1 MNFSKFLI
9 FSKKA
14 KKNHLIQAI
23 STMKKHPAFKGA
35 KFDLYT
41 PTLNPQHL
49 VVVFGQSHPV
59 LTGKINNRQLRQ
71 ITGCQSRLVMY
82 YAYFHGTH
90 KIQKFG
96 GEGLHGDANDLYLA
110 AGKATPLYADAMKR
124 LFPGLTKEKM
134 TWQDMYDSAKK
145 IVSYF
150 GDLWRSALRIKNEAD
165 TRRYAQA
172 VDGQAFYDFLTPA
185 NIVVYPVEGEKQYQH
200 VLENVRRL
208 EKEIVAIENNYD
220 YRTASSKLKKTNKR
234 SAFTD
239 KEINLLKQRGKL
251 VKEFNRVLGSDFRER
266 ATMEIM
272 RERADKEEI
281 VVFTM
286 GVAHR
291 KNYFKIVNSYLKNTR
306 TAFLFVRPPELVP
319 RYWIQILGLLGV
331 LVGLGLIWSWLT

>member
-14 KKNHLIQAI
+14 KKNRVIQAVLG
-23 STMKKHPAFKGA
+23 MKKSGVFKGA

-59 LTGKINNRQLRQ
+59 LTGKINNRQLKQ

-82 YAYFHGTH
+82 YAYFHGTYE
-90 KIQKFG
+90 ISKFG
-96 GEGLHGDANDLYLA
+96 GEGLHGDVNDLYLSIGS
-110 AGKATPLYADAMKR
+110 AGPLYTAAMKR
-124 LFPGLTKEKM
+124 FFPGLTREKM
-134 TWQDMYDSAKK
+134 TWQNMSETAKK
-145 IVSYF
+145 NISYL
-150 GDLWRSALRIKNEAD
+150 GGLWRNALRMKNDSEI
-165 TRRYAQA
+165 RKYAQT
-172 VDGQAFYDFLTPA
+172 VDGQAYYDFLTPA
-185 NIVVYPVEGEKQYQH
+185 DIVVYPVEGETQYQH
-200 VLENVRRL
+200 VLENVKKL
-208 EKEIVAIENNYD
+208 EREIVAMDNNYD
-220 YRTASSKLKKTNKR
+220 YRVAKSKLGRTNKR
-234 SAFTD
+234 SDFSD
-239 KEINLLKQRGKL
+239 KEIRLLKEHGKL

-291 KNYFKIVNSYLKNTR
+291 KNYKKLVNEYLKNTR
-306 TAFLFVRPPELVP
+306 TAFLFVRAPELIP
-319 RYWIQILGLLGV
+319 RYWVQIVGLLGL
-331 LVGLGLIWSWLT
+331 LVGLGLIWSYL